1 MNDRAQGAAAGNPR
15 AAGVA
20 AAAAPAAPAAAM
32 GGATKAGP
40 ATDGPVAHRG
50 LITVSVMLATVMQVL
65 DTTIANVALPSM
77 QTDLGASPDTINWV
91 LTSYIVAAAIATPLT
106 GWVADQIGRKRLFLV
121 SIIGFVLASVLCGLS
136 WNLGAMVAF
145 RLMQGVFGAAIVP
158 LSQTFML
165 DINPPEKQGQAMA
178 MWGAGIMVGPIIGP
192 TLGGWLTENFD
203 WRWVFFINVPVGIVA
218 LLGSAA
224 YLPER
229 APKPRYFDVFG
240 FAFLALGIGALQMML
255 DRGAEL
261 DWFSSTEVWV
271 ELGLAL
277 IGLWVAVMHFL
288 TAARPFIEPRI
299 FANRNFSI
307 GLVMIFVVGMVL
319 MASMALL
326 PPLLARIYGFPVLT
340 VGMIMAP
347 RGMGTMVIMLIVGR
361 LLRFIDPRLLIAA
374 GLMLTATSMH
384 MMSGFSPLMGSE
396 PVIFTGVVQGMG
408 MGLVFVP
415 LSSIAFATM
424 EPSLRADGT
433 ALFSLMRNIG
443 SSIGISILGYLLT
456 RNAAVNHVE
465 LIGPLTA
472 NNPDLGRI
480 NAALG
485 GGADA
490 MGAQV
495 ASVLDGIVTKQAL
508 MIAYNDDFLT
518 MMWMCLAV
526 IPLIALLRRPP
537 QAAR

>member
-1 MNDRAQGAAAGNPR
+1 MSSTAAPRAPAHGPAPGPVSPPAGGLAAGT
-15 AAGVA
+15 AKTQ
-20 AAAAPAAPAAAM
+20 AAAAPA
-32 GGATKAGP
+32 
-40 ATDGPVAHRG
+40 GPVLQRG
-50 LITVSVMLATVMQVL
+50 LITISVMLATVMQVL

-145 RLMQGVFGAAIVP
+145 RLMQGLFGAAIVP

-165 DINPPEKQGQAMA
+165 DINPPERQGQAMA

-203 WRWVFFINVPVGIVA
+203 WRWVFFINLPVGIIA

-229 APKPRYFDVFG
+229 APRPRYFDLFG

-277 IGLWVAVMHFL
+277 SGLWVASMHFL
-288 TAARPFIEPRI
+288 TAERPFIDPRL
-299 FANRNFSI
+299 FADRNFSL

-326 PPLLARIYGFPVLT
+326 PPLLSRIYGFPVLS

-347 RGMGTMVIMLIVGR
+347 RGMGTMVIMLLVGR
-361 LLRFIDPRLLIAA
+361 LLRFVDARALIAA
-374 GLMLTATSMH
+374 GLLLTGWSMH
-384 MMSGFSPLMGSE
+384 MMSGFSPLMGAE
-396 PVIFTGVVQGMG
+396 PVIRTGVIQGMG

-424 EPSLRADGT
+424 EPTLRADGT

-443 SSIGISILGYLLT
+443 SSIGISILSYLLT
-456 RNAAVNHVE
+456 RNTAVNHVE
-465 LIGPLTA
+465 LVSPLTA
-472 NNPDLGRI
+472 VNPDLQRMADSLGRLTTEQ
-480 NAALG
+480 A
-485 GGADA
+485 
-490 MGAQV
+490 
-495 ASVLDGIVTKQAL
+495 ASVIDSLVTRQAM
-508 MIAYNDDFLT
+508 MIAYNDDFVV

-526 IPLIALLRRPP
+526 VPLIFLLRRPG
-537 QAAR
+537 ARR